1 MLAAQWKLLVWI
13 LADGTG
19 PVRESLVESPDPQAR
34 VNTDRLLREVERRLA
49 GLPQQ
54 ARAEALDAIR
64 EEIGRERRRIDPSDT
79 VEMERERRQLAETLR
94 DVLEAINRQSRLED
108 TIDEV
113 LKQLA
118 RVVVFDSCSVALL
131 GADNHFHIIAARGF
145 DDPRKII
152 GLSFR
157 NRLREATAES
167 PWPMA
172 IPDATADERFEQL
185 PGGEKVRSWAGIPL
199 LVEGQIIGLLSLD
212 RHRVEPFGDDDIHR
226 AKSVAF
232 SAAAAIHKAQLLENV
247 RRYAALMDRLMEVN
261 QAVFAGKGRAEVARL
276 ILDGA
281 VRLGAS
287 AGGALVLAGKDRKVV
302 AASGPFAP
310 VLGKKAPAGL
320 AAREGRRVSAKETSS
335 LGTELGV
342 KLRGQRLHLIP
353 LSSEKSHVATLA
365 LLEPATKPDETLMQA
380 YASRA
385 AAAYVHAVRDSGH

>member
-1 MLAAQWKLLVWI
+1 M
-13 LADGTG
+13 
-19 PVRESLVESPDPQAR
+19 
-34 VNTDRLLREVERRLA
+34 NTDRLLREVERRLA
-49 GLPQQ
+49 GLPAQ

-64 EEIGRERRRIDPSDT
+64 EEIGRERRRIDPGDT

-94 DVLEAINRQSRLED
+94 EVLEAITRQSRLED
-108 TIDEV
+108 TVDEV

-118 RVVVFDSCSVALL
+118 RVVLFDSCSVALL
-131 GADNHFHIIAARGF
+131 GGDNLFHIIAARGF
-145 DDPRKII
+145 PEPGKIV

-167 PWPMA
+167 PWPIA
-172 IPDATADERFEQL
+172 IPDVTEDERFERL

-212 RHRVEPFGDDDIHR
+212 RHRVEPFGDEELHR

-247 RRYAALMDRLMEVN
+247 RRYATLMDRVVEVN

-276 ILDGA
+276 ILEGA

-287 AGGALVLAGKDRKVV
+287 AGGAFVLTGKERKVA
-302 AASGPFAP
+302 AASGPFAS
-310 VLGKKAPAGL
+310 VLGKKAPADL
-320 AAREGRRVSAKETSS
+320 AARDNRHVSAKETAS
-335 LGTELGV
+335 LGTALGL
-342 KLRGQRLHLIP
+342 KLRGQRLHLVP
-353 LSSEKSHVATLA
+353 LASDKSHVATLA
-365 LLEPATKPDETLMQA
+365 LLEPAGANADDTLMQA

-385 AAAYVHAVRDSGH
+385 AAAYAHAVRDSGH